1 MTLYCL
7 SPSAAARWTACP
19 GSEHIIRQLPRLPST
34 AAADEGTLAHAF
46 AAWTLAG
53 TLQALTGSAPI
64 HGMPAEPEAALATD
78 EILNA
83 AQGYADAVTVK
94 MVEAFG
100 SLDIGAYD
108 IEAPVA
114 LSAPGVE
121 LRGRLDFAAYARHRA
136 LIVADYKYG
145 AAPVPA
151 KDNPQLLAYAACLAD
166 QCIREGW
173 TLPPRIIIGIIQ
185 PRSEI
190 SDFGGACGDM
200 WYEYDERA
208 FLERYRDLKG
218 RAATACSADDTTER
232 ATGEHCRYCP
242 ARSVCRA
249 AIGERL
255 LLAGIAAGEAQ
266 MHEDA
271 TNEQIGAWLNALR
284 DMDTVREDLVRIA
297 KARIEKGESV
307 PGWRTQARKGRV
319 WDKEVRDADSVES
332 QARILAE
339 RLGATP
345 EEFIST
351 SLKSPAQMAKVLP
364 KEAIATVTDEVLS
377 SALVKQ
383 GE

>member
-1 MTLYCL
+1 MTYCL

-19 GSEHIIRQLPRLPST
+19 GSEHIIRQFPRLPST

-53 TLQALTGSAPI
+53 TLQALTGEAPI

-94 MVEAFG
+94 MAEVFG
-100 SLDIGAYD
+100 SLDAAVYD
-108 IEAPVA
+108 IEATVA
-114 LSAPGVE
+114 LRAPGIE
-121 LRGRLDFAAYARHRA
+121 LRGRLDFAAYARNRA

-200 WYEYDERA
+200 WFEYDERG
-208 FLERYRDLKG
+208 FIERYRELKG
-218 RAATACSADDTTER
+218 RAAMACSADDSTER

-271 TNEQIGAWLNALR
+271 TNEQIGAWLTALR

-319 WDKEVRDADSVES
+319 WDKEIRDADGVES
-332 QARILAE
+332 QARILAA

-345 EEFIST
+345 EEFISQ
-351 SLKSPAQMAKVLP
+351 SLKSPAQMAKTLP
-364 KEAIATVTDEVLS
+364 KESIATVTEETTTT
-377 SALVKQ
+377 ALVNGGAK
-383 GE
+383 